1 LKRQLGI
8 SSSGNLDHHI
18 KKLGQLIEIQRNGLY
33 GLTDIGKEALASV
46 GAVESWKETERRKL
60 KKFPNLPKEAAYLL
74 VLEAIVTVLS
84 VWVIKGI
91 KFPDGSWPLFPS
103 ILGFV
108 AFTGFFSAF
117 GILRGRSWGWA
128 LVVIQAITVLV
139 YMMLPIKYTIA
150 DLLTAKG
157 LYAAEGISMFI
168 PRGVTF
174 VVFGAVEA
182 LILFVALRGNIKE
195 FFEIQIAPPTQRR
208 VRVAGK
214 LVMLVGLI
222 EVFGASQYFL
232 GRFDCSSLA
241 FTGFF
246 TGLVVILGGVAI
258 LMQKFTLGGLITISF
273 CFLPISAFSIYPLFF
288 SSNYFIDIP
297 FIFGTPMFVI
307 AVVAVLLIR
316 SNLLTAFCGFFS
328 QIWRSFGQV
337 WRSLMG

>member
-1 LKRQLGI
+1 
-8 SSSGNLDHHI
+8 
-18 KKLGQLIEIQRNGLY
+18 
-33 GLTDIGKEALASV
+33 
-46 GAVESWKETERRKL
+46 
-60 KKFPNLPKEAAYLL
+60 
-74 VLEAIVTVLS
+74 
-84 VWVIKGI
+84 
-91 KFPDGSWPLFPS
+91 
-103 ILGFV
+103 
-108 AFTGFFSAF
+108 
-117 GILRGRSWGWA
+117 
-128 LVVIQAITVLV
+128 
-139 YMMLPIKYTIA
+139 
-150 DLLTAKG
+150 
-157 LYAAEGISMFI
+157 MFI